1 MSLVIAIKEKD
12 RIVLGADKQ
21 SSAGGTKDHTN
32 TKIWRL
38 DELPGAVMG
47 SVGSARASQII
58 QYANIIDKNLL
69 GKELDTEFIVRVL
82 APTIAGGLKAN
93 GIVVDSSDGAKCDLM
108 PNAFIFAYKDKAWT
122 IWHDLS
128 VSEIDEYFAIG
139 SGSEVARGV
148 LFATPEKN
156 PFERIVTSIEAA
168 AESTLYVDNGI
179 NLLVTNEQEDDKKFV
194 AKALG
199 IELLEQKPTK
209 KKKAKTITTF
219 YHDAFAN
226 LETAVNLI
234 FII

>member
-1 MSLVIAIKEKD
+1 MSLVIAIKDKD

-21 SSAGGTKDHTN
+21 ASTGGSKDHAN

-38 DELPGAVMG
+38 EELPGAIMG

-58 QYANIIDKNLL
+58 QYSNIIDKNLL
-69 GKELDTEFIVRVL
+69 GQDLDTEFIVRVL

-93 GIVVDSSDGAKCDLM
+93 GVVVDSSEGARCDLM

-139 SGSEVARGV
+139 SGADVAKGA
-148 LFATPEKN
+148 LFATPEKD
-156 PFERIVTSIEAA
+156 PFNRIVVSIEAA

-179 NLLVTNEQEDDKKFV
+179 DLLATEVFDED
-194 AKALG
+194 AETIANALG
-199 IELLEQKPTK
+199 FELKEPK
-209 KKKAKTITTF
+209 KKKIKKSKK
-219 YHDAFAN
+219 
-226 LETAVNLI
+226 ESE
-234 FII
+234 

>member
-1 MSLVIAIKEKD
+1 MSLVIAIKDKD

-21 SSAGGTKDHTN
+21 ASTGGTKDHTN
-32 TKIWRL
+32 TKIWKVE
-38 DELPGAVMG
+38 ELPGAIMG

-58 QYANIIDKNLL
+58 QYSQIIDKNLINS
-69 GKELDTEFIVRVL
+69 KSDIDIEFIVRVL
-82 APTIAGGLKAN
+82 APTLAAGLKAN

-128 VSEIDEYFAIG
+128 VSEMDEYFAIG
-139 SGSEVARGV
+139 SGSEVARGA

-168 AESTLYVDNGI
+168 AESTLYVDDGLD
-179 NLLVTNEQEDDKKFV
+179 LLVTAPHETDTVDV

-199 IELLEQKPTK
+199 LELPKPTK
-209 KKKAKTITTF
+209 KKKSKA
-219 YHDAFAN
+219 
-226 LETAVNLI
+226 E
-234 FII
+234 